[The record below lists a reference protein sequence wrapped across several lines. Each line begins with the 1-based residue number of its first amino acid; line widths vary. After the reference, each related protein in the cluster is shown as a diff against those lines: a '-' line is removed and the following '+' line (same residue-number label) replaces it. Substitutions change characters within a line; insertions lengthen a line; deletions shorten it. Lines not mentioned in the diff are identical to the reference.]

1 MTDAPPSLS
10 SSRDE
15 HDPLRALLR
24 GVVDLIHR
32 GLHGLESQEL
42 EPSDPSTGE
51 PNPPP
56 TGDPTP
62 GDDGAPLPLGAEPTA
77 PSSPGVSDPNEPAT
91 PLPTPPTTEPMMP
104 IGTRNFAFAHA
115 RITSDGEEVRVS
127 KATGFTPAITHPTD
141 PDPAHCAPADD
152 LPKVARVRP
161 SDPDKLPPNTLLY
174 RLTFPENHQIDREEA
189 VVIASGAN
197 RETHSAYD
205 MTAWPMNDRTIE
217 VALELRR
224 PDVNGDRKDVFTVD
238 VLVLRV
244 D

>member
-1 MTDAPPSLS
+1 MTDAPPSPS
-10 SSRDE
+10 TARGE
-15 HDPLRALLR
+15 HDSLRALLR

-32 GLHGLESQEL
+32 GLHELEAHGP
-42 EPSDPSTGE
+42 EPSDASTE
-51 PNPPP
+51 ELNTTP
-56 TGDPTP
+56 TGGGDGPTP
-62 GDDGAPLPLGAEPTA
+62 GAEPTA
-77 PSSPGVSDPNEPAT
+77 LNPPDVSDPNEPAT
-91 PLPTPPTTEPMMP
+91 PLPTPPTTEPTMP

-141 PDPAHCAPADD
+141 PDPAHCAPRDD

-174 RLTFPENHQIDREEA
+174 RLTFPENHQIDRAEA
-189 VVIASGAN
+189 VVIASGAD

-205 MTAWPMNDRTIE
+205 MNAWPVNDRAIE

-224 PDVNGDRKDVFTVD
+224 PDVNGERKDVFTVD